1 MGSISKQ
8 KSTESRPKYTPIPT
22 KADSVLQFVGIFLII
37 LIWVSAF
44 SFYFR
49 LPEIISVH
57 FNLYGEMD
65 RMGSK
70 NHLILIPIIATFLFV
85 LMTILLRYPESY
97 NYPVKITAEN
107 AQKQYQRAIRLIRW
121 LNFSL
126 GLIFNSVLW
135 MMFVSAQSTSNI
147 WNLLF
152 IPAVILL
159 SIIPLIFYLSSSK
172 QR

>member
-1 MGSISKQ
+1 MGFISNQ
-8 KSTESRPKYTPIPT
+8 KSTERRPKYTPIT
-22 KADSVLQFVGIFLII
+22 VKADSVLQFGGIFLII

-49 LPEIISVH
+49 LPDIISVH

-70 NHLILIPIIATFLFV
+70 NHLILIPVIATFLFV
-85 LMTILLRYPESY
+85 LMTILLKYPESY

-121 LNFSL
+121 LNISL

-135 MMFVSAQSTSNI
+135 MMFVSAQLSSNKLI
-147 WNLLF
+147 LLL
-152 IPAVILL
+152 IPAVIFL
-159 SIIPLIFYLSSSK
+159 SFIPLVMYLSSSK